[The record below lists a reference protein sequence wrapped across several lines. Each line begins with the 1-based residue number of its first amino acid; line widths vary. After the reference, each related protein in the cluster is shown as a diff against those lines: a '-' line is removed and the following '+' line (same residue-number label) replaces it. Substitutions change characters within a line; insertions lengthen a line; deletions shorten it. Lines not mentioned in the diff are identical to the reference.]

1 MDDTK
6 TETHD
11 IPGGTETKSTT
22 HRESS
27 DGKVDISENVTEEEV
42 KGEEAN
48 EI

>member
-1 MDDTK
+1 MDDAK
-6 TETHD
+6 TETQD
-11 IPGGTETKSTT
+11 IPGGTETTSAT

-42 KGEEAN
+42 KGDEAN